1 MSFEFSQQNLEK
13 IEQLKAKYPKPQAL
27 VLPLLWLVQEQKGYI
42 CFESLSTIA
51 KICESFPM
59 DIYKV
64 ATFYTMFNLEP
75 IGKYHIQVC
84 KTLSCKLCNQKQIL
98 STIEDILQI
107 KAGQTTLDKKFTLS
121 LVECLG
127 SCGTAPVMQI
137 NDIFYENLTPQSVT
151 SILQE
156 LQGVQS

>member
-1 MSFEFSQQNLEK
+1 MSFTFTDHNLQK
-13 IEQLKAKYPKPQAL
+13 IEQLKTQYPKPQAL
-27 VLPLLWLVQEQKGYI
+27 SLPLLWMAQEQQGYI
-42 CFESLSTIA
+42 CMEAIEAIA
-51 KICESFPM
+51 KICETFPM

-64 ATFYTMFNLEP
+64 ATFYTMFQLEP

-98 STIEDILQI
+98 NTIEDILQI
-107 KAGQTTLDKKFTLS
+107 KVGQTTPDQNFTLS

-137 NDIFYENLTPQSVT
+137 NDTLYENLTPQSVS